1 MKDFLSYLPT
11 LVTTLLVIPFGIYLQ
26 TRFKNLAT
34 SKDFNKALSQ
44 LKKNTQAVES
54 IKGQLN
60 EKYWVKQQVWDTK
73 RLAYEEI
80 LSCLYLTK
88 EYIDKQVAYLGDY
101 TDCFVHLGCPIYG
114 FEDEQYQ
121 KSYEEY
127 VKNEQRAFRE
137 KYESQTA
144 ETERQ
149 LLSDNTRKSF
159 KNLESVFSI
168 KSIYLDPEL
177 KGIEALLN
185 DLRHKLYDA
194 QPEQY
199 DSEGKDEFLDRLIG
213 HHIKNGELVNEIIIL
228 TKDLAIEDL
237 KLSASG

>member
-1 MKDFLSYLPT
+1 MKEFLLYLPT
-11 LVTTLLVIPFGIYLQ
+11 LITTLLVVPFGVYLQ

-34 SKDFNKALSQ
+34 SNDFNKASSQ
-44 LKKNTQAVES
+44 LRKNTKAVEG

-88 EYIDKQVAYLGDY
+88 QYIDTQVEYLGDY
-101 TDCFVHLGCPIYG
+101 TDCFVHIGNSGYD
-114 FEDEQYQ
+114 FDEDNQ
-121 KSYEEY
+121 KSYQEH
-127 VKNEQRAFRE
+127 VASEQTAFRE
-137 KYESQTA
+137 KYGSQEA

-149 LLSDNTRKSF
+149 KLSDNTRQSI

-168 KSIYLDPEL
+168 KSIYLDSKL
-177 KGIEALLN
+177 IAIEALLSE
-185 DLRHKLYDA
+185 LRHKLYDA
-194 QPEQY
+194 PPNQENEE
-199 DSEGKDEFLDRLIG
+199 DTSEYLERLIG
-213 HHIKNGELVNEIIIL
+213 HYVKSGELVNDIIVL

-237 KLSASG
+237 KLSAS

>member
-1 MKDFLSYLPT
+1 MEGFLSYLPT
-11 LVTTLLVIPFGIYLQ
+11 VITTLLVVPFGIYLQ

-34 SKDFNKALSQ
+34 SKDFSKALSQ

-73 RLAYEEI
+73 RVAYEEI

-88 EYIDKQVAYLGDY
+88 EYIDKQVAYLADY
-101 TDCFVHLGCPIYG
+101 TDCFVHLGCLSYD
-114 FEDEQYQ
+114 FEDEEYQ
-121 KSYEEY
+121 KSYEEH
-127 VKNEQRAFRE
+127 VKSEQGAFRE

-144 ETERQ
+144 EAERQ
-149 LLSDNTRKSF
+149 LLSDNTRQSF

-185 DLRHKLYDA
+185 ELRHKLYDA
-194 QPEQY
+194 QPKQ
-199 DSEGKDEFLDRLIG
+199 DSSEGTDEFLDSLIG
-213 HHIKNGELVNEIIIL
+213 HHIKSGELVSDIIVL